1 VKHNAAP
8 FVSMDTALFDSK
20 GFGLGLITVQR
31 RVDVKE
37 STSSATRVGADDRQ
51 TPGDRLRGQII
62 PLLQKLQEES
72 GYISEEQ
79 IDEVAASTGVSAST
93 VYGVATF
100 YSQFRLQPPGKH
112 MIRVCEGTACHVLGA
127 KDVLEALK
135 MNLGIDVDETTSD
148 GLFSLESVRC
158 LGCCSL
164 APAIVIDDET
174 YGRVSPG
181 SISKILDTYRE
192 ATSQ

>member
-1 VKHNAAP
+1 
-8 FVSMDTALFDSK
+8 M
-20 GFGLGLITVQR
+20 
-31 RVDVKE
+31 KE
-37 STSSATRVGADDRQ
+37 YSSPATRMDSDDR
-51 TPGDRLRGQII
+51 DRSAAHLKGQII
-62 PLLQKLQEES
+62 PILQKLQEKS
-72 GYISEEQ
+72 GYISEDQ
-79 IDEVAASTGVSAST
+79 IDEVASTTGASPSE

-135 MNLGIDVDETTSD
+135 MNLAIDVDETTSD

-174 YGRVSPG
+174 YGRVEPNK
-181 SISKILDTYRE
+181 ISKILDAYRE
-192 ATSQ
+192 ATT

>member
-1 VKHNAAP
+1 MNEY
-8 FVSMDTALFDSK
+8 S
-20 GFGLGLITVQR
+20 
-31 RVDVKE
+31 
-37 STSSATRVGADDRQ
+37 SSAARVGADDREQ
-51 TPGDRLRGQII
+51 SASRLRGQII
-62 PLLQKLQEES
+62 PLLQRLQEKS
-72 GYISEEQ
+72 GFISEEQ
-79 IDEVAASTGVSAST
+79 IDEVAAATGVSAST

-127 KDVLEALK
+127 KAVLDALQT
-135 MNLGIDVDETTSD
+135 NLGIEVDETTGD

-174 YGRVSPG
+174 YGRVSPD
-181 SISKILDTYRE
+181 KIGEILKPYRE
-192 ATSQ
+192 DSA